1 MSVKLENDVTTKG
14 EFPGKGFVV
23 GKGIVTF
30 VYYFVL
36 IVALCSVVAL
46 AKTVV
51 FDRSTA
57 EFYPNLLS
65 WVQTTVGYGIF
76 ALVLSQIRSIVSA
89 AFELETPF
97 CAGQGRRLRFVAL
110 LFLLLAILGAI
121 FSYACTAVEGTV
133 DAIPS
138 LNACLGG
145 FPSYDD
151 WTLAFAQNSI
161 NALSLS
167 KDAIEVQSC
176 GVSIDTTSLVIAG
189 FAWLLSYVFDQGQH
203 LQEEQDATL

>member
-1 MSVKLENDVTTKG
+1 MSVKLENDATTKG

-30 VYYFVL
+30 IYYLVL
-36 IVALCSVVAL
+36 VVALCSVVAL
-46 AKTVV
+46 VKTVV
-51 FDRSTA
+51 FDRSAA
-57 EFYPNLLS
+57 EFYPNLFS

-76 ALVLSQIRSIVSA
+76 ALVLAQIRSIVSA

-97 CAGQGRRLRFVAL
+97 CAGQGKRLRFVAF

-121 FSYACTAVEGTV
+121 FSYACTAVEGSM
-133 DAIPS
+133 AAAPS
-138 LNACLGG
+138 LNGCLGG

-151 WTLAFAQNSI
+151 WALAFAQSAI
-161 NALSLS
+161 DPSTLS
-167 KDAIEVQSC
+167 DATTEAQSC
-176 GVSIDTTSLVIAG
+176 GISIDTTSLVIAC